1 MAGTGRAELCRVS
14 NVSEAPALGT
24 ARGATTSRP
33 RDRAPATGADAA
45 DRALQARTTNPCPR
59 GRHASPGPPPPPFVA
74 RGLGALLEAARQ
86 RARRFDRGRLRCGQR
101 LGGRARPL
109 AIRPVRTRPRVV
121 ARNRA
126 GRPDRGLPAEPR
138 PPRTVIPSP
147 PKGRGSGSGA

>member
-1 MAGTGRAELCRVS
+1 MAGTGRAELGRVS

-74 RGLGALLEAARQ
+74 RRLGALLEAGRRPGDRPRPASATAYGAARLVMPQ
-86 RARRFDRGRLRCGQR
+86 EYGRRAHTPPSASPAPGCVL
-101 LGGRARPL
+101 RPL
-109 AIRPVRTRPRVV
+109 NQV
-121 ARNRA
+121 
-126 GRPDRGLPAEPR
+126 G
-138 PPRTVIPSP
+138 
-147 PKGRGSGSGA
+147 